1 MAVRRSS
8 GGTVKSE
15 QAPDLEQVAFVLGLH
30 RLLIAPRRL
39 NQIQPSVQRFDFG
52 EERYQRYY
60 LGFAHDAVAEE
71 RWKRGRVRDVGSR
84 YRGVGIL
91 SASYVS
97 ARHRQ

>member
-1 MAVRRSS
+1 MAVRRFS

-30 RLLIAPRRL
+30 RLLIAPRPL

-52 EERYQRYY
+52 EERYQRSY

-71 RWKRGRVRDVGSR
+71 RLEERKST
-84 YRGVGIL
+84 
-91 SASYVS
+91 
-97 ARHRQ
+97 